1 MGDRSVFLRQAVL
14 AVLASVLIISAAPAF
29 AADVAF
35 TAALSGGVEGTKT
48 GSTATGDATLAVHV
62 AAQTVDVTLKVV
74 GIKFADWKYPV
85 VVKDNGTVAYDNYN
99 GSWGDIARLNELKAY
114 YGLEKA
120 KIEARR
126 AGRSVYESVDE
137 QTNDLVLRIS
147 I

>member
-1 MGDRSVFLRQAVL
+1 MSHTMNITLELKDMDAL
-14 AVLASVLIISAAPAF
+14 
-29 AADVAF
+29 
-35 TAALSGGVEGTKT
+35 TAACERLGNPMVERMDHKLFSSTETGIGVCLPG
-48 GSTATGDATLAVHV
+48 
-62 AAQTVDVTLKVV
+62 
-74 GIKFADWKYPV
+74 WRYPA

-126 AGRSVYESVDE
+126 AGHSVYESVDE
-137 QTNDLVLRIS
+137 QTHDLVLRIS